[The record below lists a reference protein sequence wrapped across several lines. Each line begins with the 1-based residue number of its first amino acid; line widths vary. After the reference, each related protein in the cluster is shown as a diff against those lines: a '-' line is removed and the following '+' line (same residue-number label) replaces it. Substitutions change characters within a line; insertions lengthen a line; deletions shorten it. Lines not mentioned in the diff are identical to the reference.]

1 MMKVY
6 TIDELN
12 SGTGKDNK
20 PTLVVVDGTVYDLSG
35 SKKWICGVHMNR
47 HHAGADLSAEI
58 RSAPHGPEVLTRFS
72 SIGKL
77 HSDPPPK
84 RTGMRGRVE
93 SWLTRHPFFRRH
105 PHPAVVHFPVGLL
118 LVIPVLEAFAHLT
131 ASPRTEWAAFCCLAL
146 GVAAIPPAI
155 VTGYFTW
162 WVNYECAES
171 TVISRKRMLAWASF
185 FLGIGLLFVR
195 LLIIP
200 DPLTAN
206 VGVSGAYFTGLLLIS
221 AVIGYVGFL
230 GGKLT
235 IPYE

>member
-1 MMKVY
+1 MRFF

-20 PTLVVVDGTVYDLSG
+20 PTLVLVDGTVYDLSG
-35 SKKWICGVHMNR
+35 SKKWIRGVHMNR

-58 RSAPHGPEVLTRFS
+58 RSAPHGLEVLTRFD
-72 SIGKL
+72 SIGNID
-77 HSDPPPK
+77 SQPPPK

-93 SWLTRHPFFRRH
+93 SWLTQHPFFRRH
-105 PHPAVVHFPVGLL
+105 PHPAIVHFPVGLL
-118 LVIPVLEAFAHLT
+118 LVVPLLQAFAHLT
-131 ASPRTEWAAFCCLAL
+131 VSPSTEWAAFCCLLL
-146 GVAAIPPAI
+146 GVATIPPAI

-171 TVISRKRMLAWASF
+171 TVISRKRMLAWVSF
-185 FLGIGLLFVR
+185 FLGVGLLFVR
-195 LLIIP
+195 LLIVS

-206 VGVSGAYFTGLLLIS
+206 VGVSGAYFMGLLLLSVIIS
-221 AVIGYVGFL
+221 YIGFL